1 MQGFARNDK
10 GDGQQDQ
17 ADTRSKPRSEQFT
30 EDRHADHHCRQ
41 RLQSPHNSMYSNGK
55 FYKGKKN
62 ISDNTEFF
70 DNFSKEV
77 DLQVSVFY
85 GDTRVAT
92 SLVDDQGNRMV
103 GEQASPEVVEVVLN
117 QGQEYYS
124 DSIDL
129 GGTEYYG
136 SYAPLYQHNS
146 DEIIGMTFVGL
157 NADLVDSVYHSN
169 LTKNIIFLCIVMLA
183 GVGATIAFVVVLL
196 GAIRNVISNLD
207 AVAQGSL
214 NTEVGNKLV
223 QRSDEIGDIARSVH
237 ALIQNMAEVITSIFR
252 TSESLDKISTGFE
265 ESFGSMTEYITN
277 VDTAV
282 EEMAKGSTQQAQ
294 ETQNVSSEVQ
304 GMGDAI
310 ESTTGNIENL
320 VGSTNKMRD
329 YNRSVDNTLVELI
342 KISDE
347 TKEAF
352 DIVYE
357 QTNVTN
363 QSAQE
368 IQSAA
373 DVITDIADQ
382 TNLLSLN
389 ASIEAARAGEHGKG
403 FAVVADEIRKLA
415 EQSRE
420 SASQITGIIELLIR
434 NSNTTVDTMKKVTD
448 MIDQQG
454 EELNQTK
461 SVFGDLDKEI
471 GMVGDAVDNIRN
483 EVEQL
488 NNLKNSVMGAVDNLA
503 AIAQE
508 NAASTEETSASMQ
521 QLGNLVAECK
531 KDVEQIVI
539 MSETLA
545 KNTNKFT
552 LKADSDQSIFEN
564 VVENLKNE
572 ETPMEDTSLADV
584 DSESEK

>member
-1 MQGFARNDK
+1 
-10 GDGQQDQ
+10 
-17 ADTRSKPRSEQFT
+17 
-30 EDRHADHHCRQ
+30 
-41 RLQSPHNSMYSNGK
+41 MYSNGK

-77 DLQVSVFY
+77 DLQVGVFY

-124 DSIDL
+124 DSLNL

-420 SASQITGIIELLIR
+420 SASQITGIIEMLIR

-572 ETPMEDTSLADV
+572 EAQTEDTSLADV
-584 DSESEK
+584 GSESEK